1 MASREARGFGGIFPP
16 TRACPLGQARYKH
29 SMKPTTLITGAGKR
43 IGANMAQH
51 LAARGH
57 DLVLHYHQSKAEAE
71 ALASAL
77 KNTHGTTVTLV
88 QANLSKP
95 ETLKNFWKGLP
106 PITHIIHNAS
116 SFTRD
121 TVSTMTADSLRDH
134 LAVNL
139 ESPLLLTQGF
149 LAQLPATANGTVTVL
164 GDGTM
169 GWSISPEFFSYA
181 ASKHAWQ
188 SIIELL
194 AAACAPRVRAN
205 VIALGPTLPGAQDD
219 DTMFTRL
226 AARAPLKRHGE
237 PSEVL
242 AALDYLLAA
251 PGVTGQVIALA
262 NGFGLGGFRAAE
274 TL

>member
-1 MASREARGFGGIFPP
+1 M
-16 TRACPLGQARYKH
+16 T
-29 SMKPTTLITGAGKR
+29 PTTLITGAGKR
-43 IGANMAQH
+43 IGAQLAQH

-57 DLVLHYHQSKAEAE
+57 HLVLHYHQSKTETI
-71 ALASAL
+71 ALADAL
-77 KNTHGTTVTLV
+77 KQSHSITVTLV
-88 QANLSKP
+88 QANLSQP
-95 ETLKNFWKGLP
+95 ETLAHFWRDLP
-106 PITHIIHNAS
+106 PVTHLVHNAS
-116 SFTRD
+116 RFTRD
-121 TVSTMTADSLRDH
+121 SITSMTASDLRDH

-149 LAQLPATANGTVTVL
+149 LAQLPADANGTITVL
-164 GDGTM
+164 GDGTL

-188 SIIELL
+188 SVIGLL
-194 AAACAPRVRAN
+194 AAATAPRVRAN

-219 DTMFTRL
+219 ASMFNRL
-226 AARAPLKRHGE
+226 AARAPLQRHGE
-237 PSEVL
+237 PNEVL

-262 NGFGLGGFRAAE
+262 NGFGLSNFRLTE